1 MKNFTK
7 LALFAVVASISSP
20 ALSAESEQK
29 RAQAHADR
37 MEQNLIALVR
47 QNYKRNVIN
56 PELATLPEG
65 FIWDQPGKFCKC
77 SDLDEKNKCLQNT
90 ILFMHSF
97 LRKK

>member
-20 ALSAESEQK
+20 ALSAESEQT

-37 MEQNLIALVR
+37 MERDLIALVR
-47 QNYKRNVIN
+47 ENYERSVIN
-56 PELATLPEG
+56 PELAKLPEG
-65 FIWDQPGKFCKC
+65 FIWDQPGKFCKL
-77 SDLDEKNKCLQNT
+77 SDLDEKKKCSEKN
-90 ILFMHSF
+90 ILYLHSL